1 MANTALITGASTG
14 IGYALSRCFAAGRHN
29 LVLVARQEQ
38 RLQQV
43 ADELHRDFGVTA
55 KVLVTDLSR
64 PEAPQ
69 LILDTVH
76 KESLH
81 VEYLVNNAG
90 IGLGGKFADTDL
102 MVELS
107 MMQLN
112 MTALVHLT
120 KLFLPDMLARRSG
133 RIMNV
138 ASTAAFQPGPLMAVY
153 YATKSFV
160 LSFSEA
166 IANELKGTGI
176 TVTALCPGPT
186 ESEFQ
191 KRAHIENT
199 RLVKSKLMGLMTSEA
214 VAKIGYQGFMSGK
227 RLVIPGLLNKIG
239 VQSTRVSPRAMTAQI
254 ARVLQENH

>member
-38 RLQQV
+38 RLKQV
-43 ADELHRDFGVTA
+43 AEELQRDFGVAA
-55 KVLVTDLSR
+55 KVLVADLSR

-69 LILDTVH
+69 MICDAVR
-76 KESLH
+76 KESLQ

-90 IGLGGKFADTDL
+90 IGLGGKFAETDL
-102 MVELS
+102 MVELG

-166 IANELKGTGI
+166 IANELASTGV

-199 RLVKSKLMGLMTSEA
+199 RLIKGKLMGWMTSEA
-214 VAKIGYQGFMSGK
+214 VAKIGYEGFMSGK
-227 RLVIPGLLNKIG
+227 RIVIPGLLNKIG
-239 VQSTRVSPRAMTAQI
+239 VHSTRVSPRAVTAQV
-254 ARVLQENH
+254 ARMLQENH

>member
-14 IGYALSRCFAAGRHN
+14 IGYALSRRFAADRHN
-29 LVLVARQEQ
+29 LILVARQEQ
-38 RLQQV
+38 RLNQV
-43 ADELHRDFGVTA
+43 ADELQREFGVA
-55 KVLVTDLSR
+55 VKALVADLAR

-69 LILDTVH
+69 MIFDTIR
-76 KESLH
+76 KDSLQI
-81 VEYLVNNAG
+81 EYLVNNAG
-90 IGLGGKFADTDL
+90 IGLGGKFTET
-102 MVELS
+102 ELATELA

-112 MTALVHLT
+112 TGTLVHLT

-153 YATKSFV
+153 YATKAFV

-166 IANELKGTGI
+166 IANELKGSGV

-199 RLVKSKLMGLMTSEA
+199 RLIKGKLMGLMTSEE
-214 VAKIGYQGFMSGK
+214 VAKVGYQGFMNGK
-227 RLVIPGLLNKIG
+227 RLVIPGLINKLG
-239 VQSTRVSPRAMTAQI
+239 VQSVRISPRAVATQV
-254 ARVLQENH
+254 ARLMQENR

>member
-1 MANTALITGASTG
+1 VANIALITGASTG
-14 IGYALSRCFAAGRHN
+14 IGSALSRCFAADRYH

-69 LILDTVH
+69 LIFDTVR
-76 KESLH
+76 KELLH
-81 VEYLVNNAG
+81 VECLVNNAG
-90 IGLGGKFADTDL
+90 IGLGGKFAETDL

-112 MTALVHLT
+112 MMALVHLT

-166 IANELKGTGI
+166 IANELSGTGV

-199 RLVKSKLMGLMTSEA
+199 RLIKSKLMGWMNSA
-214 VAKIGYQGFMSGK
+214 AAAKIGYAGFMSGK

-239 VQSTRVSPRAMTAQI
+239 VQSTRVSPRAFTTQI
-254 ARVLQENH
+254 VRMLQENH

>member
-14 IGYALSRCFAAGRHN
+14 IGYALSRRFAADRHD
-29 LVLVARQEQ
+29 LILVARQQQ
-38 RLQQV
+38 RLTQV
-43 ADELHRDFGVTA
+43 ADELQKEFGITA
-55 KVLVTDLSR
+55 KVIAADLSR

-69 LILDTVH
+69 TISDAVR
-76 KESLH
+76 KESLR

-90 IGLGGKFADTDL
+90 IGLGGKFAETDL
-102 MVELS
+102 TVELS

-112 MTALVHLT
+112 MVTLVHLT
-120 KLFLPDMLARRSG
+120 KLFLPDMLSRRSG
-133 RIMNV
+133 RIMHV

-166 IANELKGTGI
+166 IANELKGTGV

-199 RLVKSKLMGLMTSEA
+199 RLIKGKLMGWMTSEE
-214 VAKIGYQGFMSGK
+214 VAKVGYQGFMSGK
-227 RLVIPGLLNKIG
+227 RLVIPGLINKIG
-239 VQSTRVSPRAMTAQI
+239 VHSTRLSPRAVTAQV
-254 ARVLQENH
+254 ARMLQENR